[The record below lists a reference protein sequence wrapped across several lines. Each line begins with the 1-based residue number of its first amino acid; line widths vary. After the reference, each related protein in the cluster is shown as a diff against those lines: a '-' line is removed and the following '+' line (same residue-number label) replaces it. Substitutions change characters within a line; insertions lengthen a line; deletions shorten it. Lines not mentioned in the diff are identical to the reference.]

1 MMRQQI
7 KLNERYW
14 FSDYRSY
21 AILRYMSHYIAVDI
35 GGTQMRAAVYDDDD
49 LTPIVVDRISTR
61 HPSATPIER
70 LYSLITSIWPKNH
83 EITAIG
89 VAAAGPLDPYAGIIR
104 EAPNI
109 PGWIDVP
116 LRSNLEERFNV
127 PVAVGN
133 DANMAALGEWKYGA
147 GQGHH
152 NLIYITVSTGIGGGV
167 IVADQLLLGAHGLA
181 AELGHVTIVPDGPMC
196 GCGFRGHLEAF
207 SSGPAIARWAAEELK
222 KGSPSILSTIPE
234 LTAKAVGQAALKGD
248 NLAKA
253 AIARSGKYL
262 GMALANYLHIFNP
275 SIIIIGGGV
284 SQTGTLLM
292 EPMRISMQ
300 ENTFSRYYLEDL
312 TLTTASLGDEV
323 GLVGALALAHSI
335 VEGTLTYSSPCTNE
349 T

>member
-1 MMRQQI
+1 
-7 KLNERYW
+7 
-14 FSDYRSY
+14 
-21 AILRYMSHYIAVDI
+21 MSQYIAVDI
-35 GGTQMRAAVYDDDD
+35 GGTQMRAAVYNDDN

-61 HPSATPIER
+61 HPTLTPIER
-70 LYSLITSIWPKNH
+70 LYSLIASIWPSNL
-83 EITAIG
+83 EVTAIG

-109 PGWIDVP
+109 TGWIDIP
-116 LRSNLEERFNV
+116 LRRNLEERFNV

-196 GCGFRGHLEAF
+196 GCGHRGHLEAF

-222 KGSPSILSTIPE
+222 KGSPSILSTVPD
-234 LTAKAVGQAALKGD
+234 LTAKAIGQAALRGD
-248 NLAKA
+248 ALAKS
-253 AIARSGKYL
+253 AISRAGKYL

-275 SIIIIGGGV
+275 SIVIIGGGV

-292 EPMRISMQ
+292 EPMRTSMQ
-300 ENTFSRYYLEDL
+300 VNTFSPYYLEDL
-312 TLTTASLGDEV
+312 TLTTASLGDDV

-335 VEGTLTYSSPCTNE
+335 VEGTLTLTPSCSNE